1 MMHHYAP
8 VACGSSGTARDA
20 VFSLTLPTRQRVVAS
35 TAGSTIDTVLY
46 MLGASC
52 SPELACDDDGAGS
65 SDSLLDRTLDPGTY
79 YFVVDA
85 FSSATAGDY
94 LFEVLVQAPAP

>member
-1 MMHHYAP
+1 M
-8 VACGSSGTARDA
+8 
-20 VFSLTLPTRQRVVAS
+20 
-35 TAGSTIDTVLY
+35 DTVMY

-65 SDSLLDRTLDPGTY
+65 GDSLLDRTLEAGTY

-85 FSSATAGDY
+85 FSSATAGEY
-94 LFEVLVQAPAP
+94 FLEVLVEPAP